1 MNGSQTRFVSLIVV
15 GALAFAAC
23 GGDDEAATVV
33 SSADR
38 SETAGTVDSVDSVD
52 SGSPPTSADTT
63 ESEEASGDGSVEG
76 DPDSEYCRAVRG
88 EIEMPGE
95 FGTLESLDFT
105 DSEAMQEMLEDAEAN
120 LSQAVSIAPEGLRA
134 DFELVLESSMS
145 MISQLVE
152 NGGDLSAID
161 ASNFDDPEFEA
172 AAERLDTYNVEVC
185 GYDAAT
191 ATMPAAVD
199 PGTMSDTLET
209 LLAPLQAQMNLSD
222 EQITCL
228 SDRMASSMT
237 ESGGTPDIGAVMNYF
252 TDCGID
258 PAAGG

>member
-1 MNGSQTRFVSLIVV
+1 MNGSPTRLVSLIVV

-38 SETAGTVDSVDSVD
+38 SETAGSVDSADSVPQPASVD
-52 SGSPPTSADTT
+52 TSA
-63 ESEEASGDGSVEG
+63 SEEANGDGSVEG

-88 EIEMPGE
+88 EIEMPGD

-105 DSEAMQEMLEDAEAN
+105 DSEAMQELLADAEAN
-120 LSQAVSIAPEGLRA
+120 LSQAVSIAPASLRA
-134 DFELVLESSMS
+134 DFQLVLESSMS
-145 MISQLVE
+145 MISELVE

-185 GYDAAT
+185 GYDATT

-228 SDRMASSMT
+228 SDRMASSIT